1 MLHLLWLIPA
11 FPVAGFLVLAT
22 LGKRMP
28 RKMAAT
34 VGSGSIGLS
43 AVVAFLI
50 AGSFISSPPQ
60 GNSYTQALWTW
71 MDVGGFHPKISLYLD
86 ALSLVMILVV
96 TFVGFLIH
104 FYSAEYMGEDEGYS
118 RFFAYMNL
126 FVASMC
132 TLLLGAN
139 LLLLFLGWIGRAHV

>member
-1 MLHLLWLIPA
+1 MFHLLWLIPA
-11 FPVAGFLVLAT
+11 LPVAGFLILAT

-28 RKMAAT
+28 RKMVPVFGA
-34 VGSGSIGLS
+34 GSIGLS
-43 AVVAFLI
+43 AVVAILI
-50 AGSFISSPPQ
+50 AINFLTSAPQ
-60 GNSYTQALWTW
+60 GNSYTQVLWTW
-71 MDVGGFHPKISLYLD
+71 MDVGGFRPQIAFYLD

-104 FYSAEYMGEDEGYS
+104 FYSAEFMEEDEGYS

-139 LLLLFLGWIGRAHV
+139 LLLLFLG